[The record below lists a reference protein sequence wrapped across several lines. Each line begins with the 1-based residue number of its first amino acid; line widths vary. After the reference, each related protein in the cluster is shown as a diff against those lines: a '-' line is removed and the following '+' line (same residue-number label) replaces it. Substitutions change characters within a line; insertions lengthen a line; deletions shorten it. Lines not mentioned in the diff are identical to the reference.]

1 MTTEQRDVWETAR
14 QAAEDRREDR
24 WLERLAERVGGH
36 ATVRAVFGNPIER
49 GGLTVVPVARVRWGF
64 GGGTGSRIDAG
75 EGSAGG
81 SGAGGGGGVTADPV
95 GYLEMGA
102 GRVVFQPIPAPYPSP
117 AFLLASGITAA
128 LALRALARLI
138 RG

>member
-1 MTTEQRDVWETAR
+1 MTTEQRDAQETAR
-14 QAAEDRREDR
+14 LAAEDRREDR
-24 WLERLAERVGGH
+24 WLERLAERIGGQ

-49 GGLTVVPVARVRWGF
+49 GGMTVVPVARVRWGF
-64 GGGTGSRIDAG
+64 GGGTGRRIDAG
-75 EGSAGG
+75 DGSAGG
-81 SGAGGGGGVTADPV
+81 SGAGGGVTADPV

-102 GRVVFQPIPAPYPSP
+102 GRVMFQRISAPYPSP

-128 LALRALARLI
+128 LVLRALARLI